1 MRHLATLILFYLFI
15 TTSCNNSNTMN
26 TDNSLKQI
34 TLRSGVESVLDG
46 ADVICSNIA
55 ETEYTVDGETLVGLT
70 ANLALPG
77 RDSWIRL
84 GKGQSFDFQDK
95 NYEVVEVTKDALVV
109 EEQGAQDEE
118 E

>member
-1 MRHLATLILFYLFI
+1 
-15 TTSCNNSNTMN
+15 MN

-34 TLRSGVESVLDG
+34 TLKAGVESVLDG
-46 ADVICSNIA
+46 ADVMCNNIA
-55 ETEYTVDGETLVGLT
+55 ETEYTLDSETHIGLT

-95 NYEVVEVTKDALVV
+95 NYEVVEVTTAALVV
-109 EEQGAQDEE
+109 EEQAAQDEE